1 MNQVAL
7 LILKDSSL
15 PLISLTEQLD
25 YEPSVHLLSPHVVSG
40 KTKIVLTPWPEYT
53 DDQHILLWDNLRSH
67 CTNQVYQRVI
77 YRPEGMGRFDI
88 VRRPPYQPKFG
99 PTEYVFCMLA
109 CKLQDQVKNIDTDL
123 PSTTINRSQRVKKL
137 NSRYM
142 GEDWLR

>member
-53 DDQHILLWDNLRSH
+53 DDQHILLKSDALLTICEPSEAVRNAYLKKMNL
-67 CTNQVYQRVI
+67 TEQDLLPKPQRVI
-77 YRPEGMGRFDI
+77 LSEEEQVPELPEDEYE
-88 VRRPPYQPKFG
+88 PPYV
-99 PTEYVFCMLA
+99 EEA
-109 CKLQDQVKNIDTDL
+109 
-123 PSTTINRSQRVKKL
+123 
-137 NSRYM
+137 
-142 GEDWLR
+142 